1 VSAAAKTRN
10 QPAQTTLWAIPFSGV
25 TLAAVPDQTSF
36 MRSIAPIL
44 NHLDALG
51 YPKDRALACLEIERT
66 ALGDPDTRFD
76 YRSIK
81 RLWQSA
87 IETTGDPTLPL
98 RAARRVQ
105 AGDFGLLTYI
115 AAASRD
121 SRSAFETLRELLPL
135 MSMLADIG
143 LDASNERPI
152 VRYHWNPG
160 FEIAVPTRE
169 YAVGTIVQTSR
180 AVGSHSWGPEEAW
193 FAYPPPDHA
202 DDYQRILGVPVHFDA
217 SHDAVVFSASMLDDP
232 NPASDPAL
240 VQALEHHAQEL
251 LAKLPLGDDLQ
262 SRVRHTIASL
272 LLSGASAEAVAG
284 TLRMSVRNLRRRLE
298 AENTSYK
305 HILDEVRCELAQRY
319 LAQQQRGVEEV
330 ALALGFSDG
339 SAFHKA
345 FRRWT
350 GESPT
355 EFARNHSRAEEPS

>member
-1 VSAAAKTRN
+1 
-10 QPAQTTLWAIPFSGV
+10 
-25 TLAAVPDQTSF
+25 

-44 NHLDALG
+44 SHLNALG
-51 YPKDRALACLEIERT
+51 FPEDRALACLGIERS
-66 ALGDPDTRFD
+66 ALSDPDMRVD
-76 YRSIK
+76 YRSVE

-87 IETTGDPTLPL
+87 IDTTGDPSLPL

-105 AGDFGLLTYI
+105 AGEFGILTYI

-121 SRSAFETLRELLPL
+121 SRSAFETLRDLLPL
-135 MSMLADIG
+135 MTTLMEID

-160 FEIAVPTRE
+160 SEISVPTRE
-169 YAVGTIVQTSR
+169 FAVGTTVQASR

-202 DDYQRILGVPVHFDA
+202 DDYERILELPVRFDA

-240 VQALEHHAQEL
+240 VQALERHAQEL

-262 SRVRHTIASL
+262 SRVRHKIASL
-272 LLSGASAEAVAG
+272 LPSGASAEAVAEM
-284 TLRMSVRNLRRRLE
+284 LRMSARSLRRRLE
-298 AENTSYK
+298 AENTSYR
-305 HILDEVRCELAQRY
+305 HILDEVRCELARLY
-319 LAQQQRGVEEV
+319 LAQEQRGVEEV
-330 ALALGFSDG
+330 AFALGFSDG

-350 GESPT
+350 GESPSD
-355 EFARNHSRAEEPS
+355 FARNPPREQEPSC